1 MKTHARYLM
10 AAVMAAGLAG
20 SAKADAWQD
29 CLGVYSAATAEAD
42 ADGTLIPSSMTD
54 LRHAADPSAE
64 THGWSFSSTWKA
76 AQKTIKVR
84 TEDVVC
90 HPAEKTLK
98 DEKVI
103 YLSQPTYIK
112 ADGTTVITNQ
122 ALTVP
127 LPCLTNQSENSS
139 FTALLRF
146 RMDADQPNPGQI
158 YFLNMGYGWKK
169 TGVSLRYKLTD
180 NTLHFVYGNSSDN
193 SFESVLP
200 ATNAAN
206 PSITETWT
214 DLAMVVSAT
223 DSTGL
228 VRVGL
233 GQKNGWRWGQ
243 VNGYWLSGKR
253 LTPDYLPRLGA
264 YSTTT
269 YASSSGNEVNSF
281 RGSIHFAAFWDR
293 ALSDDEIQQ
302 VFASPRP
309 MAFRGGCEG
318 YGHEMFAGENGAVA
332 TTKLEDQIKL
342 HGSLAA
348 GETTSVDFA
357 VDEGLD
363 GVMQALRVQRTA
375 DSAAGELT
383 ATIDGTTVGVLQLAE
398 NPEALL
404 FVPGGLLAKGS
415 HRLTLTRTDAGT
427 GALSLD
433 LVELGGSWMHGKAD
447 SAMTEFA
454 GDGGQIDYKLNWGY
468 TKWAHSKIDGSSASW
483 QRLTI
488 IDDIPA
494 ALASKSRFRL
504 EMKPSWINSQNPSQI
519 QLMINDE
526 TEPKKIFSYWGRTQT
541 VQTVDFKPGE
551 LKAGENAFK
560 FTSFE
565 KGAISFDY
573 VKFSVRGVQRG
584 FTILVR

>member
-1 MKTHARYLM
+1 MKTYAQYLM
-10 AAVMAAGLAG
+10 ATVMAAGLAG
-20 SAKADAWQD
+20 SAKADVWQD
-29 CLGVYSAATAEAD
+29 CLGIYSAATAEAD
-42 ADGTLIPSSMTD
+42 ENGTFIPSSMTD
-54 LRHAADPSAE
+54 LRHAADPTAE
-64 THGWSFSSTWKA
+64 SHGWSFTSTWKPS
-76 AQKTIKVR
+76 QSTIKVR

-103 YLSQPTYIK
+103 YLSQPTYVK

-146 RMDADQPNPGQI
+146 RMDADQPNPSKI
-158 YFLNMGYGWKK
+158 HFLNMGYGWKK
-169 TGVSLRYKLTD
+169 TGMTLCYKLTD
-180 NTLHFVYGNSSDN
+180 NTLHFIYGNASDT
-193 SFESVLP
+193 SFESVLA

-214 DLAMVVSAT
+214 DLALVVSAT

-233 GQKNGWRWGQ
+233 GQKNGWRWGECK
-243 VNGYWLSGKR
+243 GSWLSGKK

-264 YSTTT
+264 YSAAN
-269 YASSSGNEVNSF
+269 YASSSGNEVDSF

-293 ALSDDEIQQ
+293 ALKDDEIQQ
-302 VFASPRP
+302 AFASPRP
-309 MAFRGGCEG
+309 KAFRFGGEG
-318 YGHEMFAGENGAVA
+318 YGHEMFAGEDGAVA
-332 TTKLEDQIKL
+332 TTKQEDQLKL
-342 HGSLAA
+342 HGSFAA
-348 GETTSVDFA
+348 GETTSVDFT

-375 DSAAGELT
+375 DSAAGELS
-383 ATIDGTTVGVLQLAE
+383 ATIDGTAVGVLQFAE
-398 NPEALL
+398 NVEAVL
-404 FVPGGLLAKGS
+404 FIPSDALTKGT

-447 SAMTEFA
+447 SGMSEFA
-454 GDGGQIDYKLNWGY
+454 GDGGQNDYKLNWGY
-468 TKWAHSKIDGSSASW
+468 TKWAHSKIDSFSASW

-494 ALASKSRFRL
+494 ALAAKSRFRL
-504 EMKPSWINSQNPSQI
+504 EMKPCWINDQNPSQI
-519 QLMINDE
+519 RLLINDE
-526 TEPKKIFSYWGRTQT
+526 TEPKKIFSYVDKKQT

-560 FTSFE
+560 FTSVD

-573 VKFSVRGVQRG
+573 IKFSVMGPSRG
-584 FTILVR
+584 FILLVR